1 MKVNV
6 DLSKKGLA
14 MFYRPYE
21 VIGWDVV
28 WNSPEAMGSGAVWE
42 KTNAIM
48 AQSGPGEKKTIS
60 RASVIFFLNRQVDLG
75 LMAWKDETGKGG
87 HHRLYSPLVDL
98 KGLTLQIS
106 RVMSE
111 KVRDLLIEAKN
122 YDARKD
128 AIRRI
133 GIDEGDATT

>member
-1 MKVNV
+1 
-6 DLSKKGLA
+6 

-21 VIGWDVV
+21 IIGWDVI
-28 WNSPEAMGSGAVWE
+28 WNSPEAMGSGAVWKKVNYE
-42 KTNAIM
+42 L
-48 AQSGPGEKKTIS
+48 GPDDSIS
-60 RASVIFFLNRQVDLG
+60 RASIIFFLNREVDKG
-75 LMAWKDETGKGG
+75 FMAWKDATGKGG

-133 GIDEGDATT
+133 GIDEGDATK